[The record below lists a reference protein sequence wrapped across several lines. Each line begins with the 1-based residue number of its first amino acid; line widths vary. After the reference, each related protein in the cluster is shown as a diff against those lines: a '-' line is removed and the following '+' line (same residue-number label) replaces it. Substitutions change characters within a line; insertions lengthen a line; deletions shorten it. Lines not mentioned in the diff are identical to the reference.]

1 MKTTDNP
8 RTHSLTFL
16 IGFAQIYAWATT
28 YYLPATLVN
37 IVANETGEL
46 SFAIIGGFSWA
57 LLLGGLCAPKIGS
70 WIEWEGGRRPL
81 CVGSLL
87 MGLGLVLVSQTNGLL
102 VWYIGWTFIGLGM
115 ALGLFNA
122 AFATLGRLLGQDAKK
137 IIIRITLISGFA
149 TLFWPITTFLIQAV
163 GWRTM
168 VALYA
173 IPHLVIWAPL
183 YFFNIPRSVPEHV
196 EAQAEEPRVV
206 PDKVKLV
213 FYLLALYAILRS
225 IVGTT
230 ISVDLLTMFQ
240 GIGLTMSAAAIV
252 ASLIGP
258 SQIVGRLIEMY
269 FGRNFDPLH
278 SSIFWTAV
286 LPVSIF
292 ILLSVGTSSAS
303 VFAIFYGMSNGVL
316 TITMGILPM
325 ILFGSKGY
333 AKLLGKLA
341 LPVLISQAATPLLVD
356 PMIENWPSKYLF
368 AFSGILGVAALICLV
383 LLSLVIKNRTSPKCH
398 GTEFC

>member
-1 MKTTDNP
+1 
-8 RTHSLTFL
+8 
-16 IGFAQIYAWATT
+16 
-28 YYLPATLVN
+28 
-37 IVANETGEL
+37 
-46 SFAIIGGFSWA
+46 
-57 LLLGGLCAPKIGS
+57 
-70 WIEWEGGRRPL
+70 
-81 CVGSLL
+81 
-87 MGLGLVLVSQTNGLL
+87 
-102 VWYIGWTFIGLGM
+102 
-115 ALGLFNA
+115 
-122 AFATLGRLLGQDAKK
+122 
-137 IIIRITLISGFA
+137 
-149 TLFWPITTFLIQAV
+149 
-163 GWRTM
+163 M